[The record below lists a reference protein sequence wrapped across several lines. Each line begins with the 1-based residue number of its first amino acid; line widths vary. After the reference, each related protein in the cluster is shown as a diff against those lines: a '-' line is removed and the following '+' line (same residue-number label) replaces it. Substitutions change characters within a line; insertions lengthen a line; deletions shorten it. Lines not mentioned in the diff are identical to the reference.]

1 MIPSSDPVLA
11 HASGMSLPEL
21 LRHLEAQRACAI
33 QLIENQNRLLAGCLP
48 SSGQGP
54 QASPPTLAVAA
65 PSALPTR
72 PRSTGKVV
80 SLFDYAKPGHGQP
93 VQPQPDTSAP
103 PTETR
108 TPDYAIFLES
118 DLNPDHPHQAVVE
131 SLINAYSADEAM
143 AFKRKQI
150 GDAIFLS
157 SSRKGFFFHKC
168 HAGMLFSPCYVGAME
183 DYADTL
189 GELKT
194 YAAEKELQ
202 VNLMAQEMHVQAL
215 KAQGFSTTPMGIW
228 QTINPIA
235 EFTLEGQAMRRL
247 RYLVNKYQKLGQC
260 RTVEYVAGT
269 VPETDQA
276 ICAIVDLWFV
286 LKEKTPPLLIDF
298 KDKILTGRIPKVH
311 RIFLTYRDAQLD
323 NVLVF
328 SRDNL
333 NDGYLMDLEFYAKD
347 VPLGSTE
354 FALTEI
360 IELFK
365 QEGRRSISLGAT
377 LGTELF
383 EHENGAKEVYD
394 TLLQLKT
401 AGYQDGDA
409 NAQYKNK
416 YRPIT
421 TPYYIARPHGSGR
434 RKLNELIFLF
444 GS

>member
-1 MIPSSDPVLA
+1 
-11 HASGMSLPEL
+11 
-21 LRHLEAQRACAI
+21 
-33 QLIENQNRLLAGCLP
+33 
-48 SSGQGP
+48 
-54 QASPPTLAVAA
+54 
-65 PSALPTR
+65 
-72 PRSTGKVV
+72 
-80 SLFDYAKPGHGQP
+80 
-93 VQPQPDTSAP
+93 
-103 PTETR
+103 
-108 TPDYAIFLES
+108 
-118 DLNPDHPHQAVVE
+118 
-131 SLINAYSADEAM
+131 
-143 AFKRKQI
+143 
-150 GDAIFLS
+150 
-157 SSRKGFFFHKC
+157 
-168 HAGMLFSPCYVGAME
+168 MLFSPCYVGAMA

-189 GELKT
+189 GEIKA

-202 VNLMAQEMHVQAL
+202 VNLMAQEMHVSAL
-215 KAQGFSTTPMGIW
+215 KDAGFSTTPMGIW
-228 QTINPIA
+228 QAINPID

-260 RTVEYVAGT
+260 RTVEYVSGT

-298 KDKILTGRIPKVH
+298 KEKILTGRIPKVH

-360 IELFK
+360 IAFFK
-365 QEGRRSISLGAT
+365 QEGRRSVSLGAT

-416 YRPIT
+416 YRPTT
-421 TPYYIARPHGSGR
+421 TPYYISRPHGSGR